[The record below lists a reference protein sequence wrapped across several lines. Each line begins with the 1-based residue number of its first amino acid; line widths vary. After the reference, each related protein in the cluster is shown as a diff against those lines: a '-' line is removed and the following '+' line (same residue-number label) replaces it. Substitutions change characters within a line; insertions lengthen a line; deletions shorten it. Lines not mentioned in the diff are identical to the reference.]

1 MLKRK
6 KYKLRMYRYGNT
18 GSDIMFMYA
27 ESICDLRQIA
37 DAFVDKSTLY
47 KNYNILCE
55 QDDKQ
60 INIDT
65 EMFLL

>member
-1 MLKRK
+1 MSLLESLIISMLKGLRK
-6 KYKLRMYRYGNT
+6 INMV
-18 GSDIMFMYA
+18 MYA
-27 ESICDLRQIA
+27 ESINDLRQIV
-37 DAFVDKSTLY
+37 DAFVEKSTLY

-65 EMFLL
+65 EMFLF

>member
-6 KYKLRMYRYGNT
+6 KYKLRMYRYGNI

-27 ESICDLRQIA
+27 ESIGDLRQIA

-65 EMFLL
+65 EMFLF

>member
-1 MLKRK
+1 
-6 KYKLRMYRYGNT
+6 MYRYGNI
-18 GSDIMFMYA
+18 GSDIMVMYA
-27 ESICDLRQIA
+27 ESINDLRQIV
-37 DAFVDKSTLY
+37 DAFVEKSTLY

-65 EMFLL
+65 EMFLF